1 MTDSA
6 TLQTRQINH
15 GQSEIWLE
23 ADGKELTLR
32 RTLATNEVNN
42 VTRRHCPTDIF
53 ETFYKQYHIA
63 LGHIASLSV
72 PNLDE
77 IAAELKLK
85 I

>member
-15 GQSEIWLE
+15 GQSEVWLE
-23 ADGKELTLR
+23 ADGKELTPR

-42 VTRRHCPTDIF
+42 VTRRHCPSEIF
-53 ETFYKQYHIA
+53 EAFYKQYHIG

-77 IAAELKLK
+77 IAAKLKLT